1 MAVWKIA
8 DRTLSGDRALVM
20 AILNVT
26 PDSFSDGGRF
36 LDPEVAVS
44 QACYL
49 QALGADIVDIGAQS
63 TRPGSTPIS
72 AEEELDR
79 L

>member
-36 LDPEVAVS
+36 LDPEAAVS
-44 QACYL
+44 QACAGVAGVARAVAYP
-49 QALGADIVDIGAQS
+49 AIG
-63 TRPGSTPIS
+63 
-72 AEEELDR
+72 
-79 L
+79 